1 MGAGMPLDVQD
12 TFRRHGREALD
23 FLTYCVMSVNS
34 APVLVYLVAEY
45 RLRPTMAA
53 ALALHDAFCAA
64 TAPARVRVAGMVLP
78 PRNPRFQSEMEGLRQ
93 APATLLPPR
102 QLFDFIVDHL
112 WQHADDPVR
121 AAGLRFDPAL
131 TPAANLPGGRMS
143 AGQAAFVE
151 KVWRPVVRP
160 ALVNAGFWRIATV
173 S

>member
-1 MGAGMPLDVQD
+1 LRENPKWRLKFLSPAHARPPSWLPDRDREQTGAGMPLDVQD

-78 PRNPRFQSEMEGLRQ
+78 PRDPRFQSEMEGLRL
-93 APATLLPPR
+93 APATLLRRASCSTSSWITSGSMRTTRSALRASASTPRSHRPPTCP
-102 QLFDFIVDHL
+102 VD
-112 WQHADDPVR
+112 A
-121 AAGLRFDPAL
+121 
-131 TPAANLPGGRMS
+131 
-143 AGQAAFVE
+143 
-151 KVWRPVVRP
+151 
-160 ALVNAGFWRIATV
+160 
-173 S
+173 